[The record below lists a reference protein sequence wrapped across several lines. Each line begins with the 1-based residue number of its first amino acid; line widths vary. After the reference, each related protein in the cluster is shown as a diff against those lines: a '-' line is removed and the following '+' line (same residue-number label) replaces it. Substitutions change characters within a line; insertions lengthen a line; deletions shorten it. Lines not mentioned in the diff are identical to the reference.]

1 MSLPNTLFEV
11 SWEVCNKVGG
21 IHTVI
26 STKAR
31 TLVEGLED
39 NYIAVGPWLLTGG
52 EPNPAFEEE
61 FCWTEFCD
69 ACRAD
74 GIPVRVGRWNIP
86 GRPRA
91 ILVEFS
97 GLYSKKDDILAR
109 LWEDWK
115 VDSLSGGWDY
125 VEPVLFG
132 WAAGKVIERW
142 REAHPAPQSDS
153 CVAQFHEWM
162 TGSGLL
168 YLKKQVPQVGTVFTT
183 HATILGRSIAST
195 GKLPEDGLAGRT
207 SDEAAK
213 QHNITAKHSIEQVC
227 AREADVFTTVS
238 EVTASEA
245 ELYFA
250 RRASPLLPNGID
262 LSVIDEMCGAVTPAQ
277 ARTKL
282 GELAARL
289 TGEDCSDAALL
300 ATSGRYEFHNKGI
313 DLLLEAAAKLNA
325 KPGCKVVLFAMVPAG
340 QSGVR
345 SELLERMKHAPSE
358 ARGSLGIATH
368 NLFDPDNDPIQ
379 RRCKELGLT
388 NQAGARVKVVQVPIY
403 FDTKDGFLDMPY
415 EAVLRAFDLSAFP
428 SFYEPWG
435 YTPEESLAVGVP
447 TITSDLAGFGR
458 WAQEKRFG
466 PEHGVVVLP
475 REERAR
481 RGQDGFM
488 EAAHELAEH
497 LERMLADGRD
507 RVDMV
512 KACRDTAQAAA
523 WSDLVR
529 RYHEAFESAA
539 KLAAKRAGATS
550 FAMRP
555 VRSIEL
561 RPVQQGARPH
571 LVSFTV
577 AATLPKS
584 LQGLERLVHNY
595 WWSWDPEAAQLLSE
609 LQDRGAHEDK
619 WKRYD
624 HNPIPYLRDLY
635 PDDLQKRSSD
645 PAFVERVE
653 RVLARFDAYMAQ
665 RPTPIGVS
673 GGAID
678 ERHPVAYFCAEFG
691 IHESLKIYSGGLGI
705 LAGDH
710 LKSASDLGLPLVG
723 VGLFYRKGY
732 IRQRVTAAG
741 DQVAG
746 EIDNDP
752 RDLPLEAVLDD
763 RGRPLQVT
771 LQLPSS
777 NLVLR
782 AWKVQVGRVP
792 LYLLDSDVPENR
804 PEDREITR
812 QLYGG
817 DHEMR
822 LRQEIVLGRG
832 GKRLLTRLGIHP
844 CAFHIN
850 EGHAAFLVLER
861 VSRLVR
867 EHGLTYDEARE
878 FVRATTVFTTHTPVP
893 AGHDRFG
900 EEVMRRYFSDAP
912 SWVGLPWDRFWALGT
927 AEDDRGS
934 FNMTYLAMNFAG
946 VVNGVSKLH
955 GAVSRELL
963 HPFWPRLLR
972 GEVPV
977 GSVTNGVHLP
987 TWTSGALTAM
997 LGAKGRTVEG
1007 ADFVAGA
1014 AKLADAQLL
1023 GFRRERKKALIEH
1036 MRERIEEAHSLRDD
1050 SASLTAKIVAGLKD
1064 AEDALWIGFARR
1076 FAPYKRANLLFRNM
1090 ARLATLLSE
1099 TRRPV
1104 RIVFAGKA
1112 HPKDVLGQEILKQ
1125 VVEFT
1130 RRPEFVGKVF
1140 FIEDYDIELARH
1152 LVQGVDVWL
1161 NNPIRPLEASGT
1173 SGMKVAA
1180 NGGLNVSIPD
1190 GWWVEAQERERPG
1203 HAQPRNGWTIGHG
1216 RTMTTQER
1224 QDELDAEALYNLLEE
1239 EVVPTYFDLEGG
1251 VRKRW
1256 LACVRQSLAT
1266 IPVEFDTDRM
1276 VGEYRD
1282 IAYRPLAGAWHTLR
1296 DDRFD
1301 QARKWAARGALVR
1314 KGFGAVRILSA
1325 EVADV
1330 AGLRVGDAV
1339 EVRVRVDMGTLSSED
1354 LAVELVLGHAAVGTA
1369 PDLKNRTALVLDPDG
1384 PQEGGV
1390 QAFVGRHKL
1399 ARSGSFGYGI
1409 RVRTRPAGD
1418 GDMRTRDLVLWG

>member
-21 IHTVI
+21 IHTVV

-31 TLVEGLED
+31 TLVEELDD
-39 NYIAVGPWLLTGG
+39 NYICIGPWLLTGG
-52 EPNPAFEEE
+52 EPNAAFVEEA
-61 FCWTEFCD
+61 CWAEFCD

-97 GLYSKKDDILAR
+97 GLYARKDEILAK
-109 LWEDWK
+109 LWEDYQ

-132 WAAGKVIERW
+132 WAAGMVVERW
-142 REAHPAPQSDS
+142 RAAHPAPKSDS

-162 TGSGLL
+162 TGAGLL
-168 YLKKQVPQVGTVFTT
+168 HLKKNAPTVGTVFTT
-183 HATILGRSIAST
+183 HATILGRSVSS
-195 GKLPEDGLAGRT
+195 GGVLPEDGLAGRT
-207 SDEAAK
+207 SAEAAK
-213 QHNITAKHSIEQVC
+213 GHNITAKHSIEQVC

-238 EVTASEA
+238 EVTADEA
-245 ELYFA
+245 ELYFG

-262 LSVIDEMCGAVTPAQ
+262 LSVIDEMCGQTG
-277 ARTKL
+277 RD
-282 GELAARL
+282 AARARL
-289 TGEDCSDAALL
+289 FDLASRMVGEDCSDAQLV

-313 DLLLEAAAKLNA
+313 DLLLEAAARLEK
-325 KPGCKVVLFAMVPAG
+325 KPGRKLVLFAMVPGG

-345 SELLERMKHAPSE
+345 SELLERLSRPVAE
-358 ARGSLGIATH
+358 ARGTLGVSTH
-368 NLFDPDNDPIQ
+368 NLFEPEGDPIQ
-379 RRCKELGLT
+379 RRCKELGLA
-388 NQAGARVKVVQVPIY
+388 NAPGSRVKVVQVPIY
-403 FDTKDGFLDMPY
+403 LSESDGFLNLPY
-415 EAVLRAFDLSAFP
+415 EAVLRAFDVSAFP

-458 WAQEKRFG
+458 WALEKRFAR
-466 PEHGVVVLP
+466 EDGVVVLP

-481 RGQDGFM
+481 RGAEGFA
-488 EAAHELAEH
+488 EAADELCEA
-497 LERMLADGRD
+497 LEALLADPRP
-507 RVDMV
+507 RAAMEQ
-512 KACRDTAQAAA
+512 ACRATASAAA
-523 WSDLVR
+523 WTGLVR
-529 RYHEAFESAA
+529 RYHDAFDSAA
-539 KLAAKRAGATS
+539 KSAAKRAGAPA
-550 FAMRP
+550 FAMRTP
-555 VRSIEL
+555 RTMEI
-561 RPVQQGARPH
+561 RPTQQGGKPRLMA
-571 LVSFTV
+571 FTV
-577 AATLPKS
+577 SATMPRQLE
-584 LQGLERLVHNY
+584 GLERLVRNY
-595 WWSWDPEAAQLLSE
+595 WWSWDSEAAQLLSE

-619 WKRYD
+619 WKKHD
-624 HNPIPYLRDLY
+624 HNPVPYLRELY
-635 PDDLQKRSSD
+635 PDDLSKRAAD
-645 PAFVERVE
+645 PAYVARLEK
-653 RVLARFDAYMAQ
+653 VLARFDAYMARKPQ
-665 RPTPIGVS
+665 GIKVA

-710 LKSASDLGLPLVG
+710 LKSASDMGLPLVG
-723 VGLFYRKGY
+723 IGLFYRKGY
-732 IRQRVTAAG
+732 LRQRVTAAG

-746 EIDNDP
+746 EIENDP
-752 RDLPLEAVLDD
+752 RDLPIEPVLDEN
-763 RGRPLQVT
+763 GRALTIT

-777 NLVLR
+777 DLVLR

-792 LYLLDSDVPENR
+792 LYLLDSDQPENR

-844 CAFHIN
+844 CVFHIN

-900 EEVMRRYFSDAP
+900 EEIMRRYFSDAA
-912 SWVGLPWDRFWALGT
+912 SWVGLPWERFWALGT
-927 AEDDRGS
+927 AEDDRAS
-934 FNMTYLAMNFAG
+934 FNMTYLAMNFAAH
-946 VVNGVSKLH
+946 VNGVSKLH
-955 GAVSRELL
+955 GDVSRELL

-977 GSVTNGVHLP
+977 SSVTNGVHLP
-987 TWTSGALTAM
+987 SWTSGRLAEM

-1007 ADFVAGA
+1007 ADFAAHA
-1014 AKLADAQLL
+1014 AKLTDAQLL
-1023 GFRRERKKALIEH
+1023 QLRRERKKALVDH
-1036 MRERIEEAHSLRDD
+1036 LKERIEEAHSSRDD
-1050 SASLTAKIVAGLKD
+1050 STALQTKILAGLKD
-1064 AEDALWIGFARR
+1064 GEDALWIAFARR
-1076 FAPYKRANLLFRNM
+1076 FAPYKRANLLFSDP
-1090 ARLATLLSE
+1090 ARLLALLSDA
-1099 TRRPV
+1099 RRPV
-1104 RIVFAGKA
+1104 KIVFAGKA
-1112 HPKDVLGQEILKQ
+1112 HPRDTLGQEILKQ

-1130 RRPEFVGKVF
+1130 RRPEFVGKVHF
-1140 FIEDYDIELARH
+1140 VEDYDIELARH

-1190 GWWVEAQERERPG
+1190 GWWVEAQEDEPA
-1203 HAQPRNGWTIGHG
+1203 HQAQPRNGWTIGHG
-1216 RTMTTQER
+1216 RAMATQER

-1256 LACVRQSLAT
+1256 LACVRRSLAT
-1266 IPVEFDTDRM
+1266 IPPVFDTDRM

-1282 IAYRPLAGAWHTLR
+1282 AAYKPLAGAWHTLR
-1296 DDRFD
+1296 EDRFNK
-1301 QARKWAARGALVR
+1301 ARTFAARGAQLR
-1314 KGFGAVRILSA
+1314 KSFAAVRILSA
-1325 EVADV
+1325 QVADV
-1330 AGLRVGDAV
+1330 SSLRVGDEV
-1339 EVRVRVDMGTLSSED
+1339 EVRVRVDMGQLTCED
-1354 LAVELVLGHAAVGTA
+1354 LAVELVLGHQSAGT
-1369 PDLKNRTALVLDPDG
+1369 DLRNRVALVLDPEG
-1384 PQEGGV
+1384 AVEGGV
-1390 QAFVGRHKL
+1390 QAFVGRQRL
-1399 ARSGSFGYGI
+1399 ERSGSFGYGI
-1409 RVRTRPAGD
+1409 RVRTRGVD
-1418 GDMRTRDLVLWG
+1418 EHDLRTKDMVLWG